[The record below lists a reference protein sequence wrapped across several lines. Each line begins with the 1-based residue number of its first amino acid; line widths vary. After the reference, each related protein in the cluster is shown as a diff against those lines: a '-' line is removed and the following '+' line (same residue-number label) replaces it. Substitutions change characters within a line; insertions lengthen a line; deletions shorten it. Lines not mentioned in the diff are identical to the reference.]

1 MSKKPV
7 QKKTPFV
14 IEPLN
19 WVAPEA
25 KRNESAD
32 RREDNESRVSEQERF
47 AETNAK
53 SPERGFFSVMCKHA
67 FCSIAIRGARF
78 QWRTVGVRFDST
90 S

>member
-19 WVAPEA
+19 WVAPQA

-32 RREDNESRVSEQERF
+32 RREDNEQHTSEQEH
-47 AETNAK
+47 K
-53 SPERGFFSVMCKHA
+53 S
-67 FCSIAIRGARF
+67 
-78 QWRTVGVRFDST
+78 
-90 S
+90 